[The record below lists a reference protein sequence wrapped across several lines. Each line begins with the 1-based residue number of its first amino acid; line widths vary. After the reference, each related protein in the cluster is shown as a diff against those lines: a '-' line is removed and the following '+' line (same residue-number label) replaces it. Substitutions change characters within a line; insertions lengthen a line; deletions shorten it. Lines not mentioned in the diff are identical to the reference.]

1 MTISSQSERSSV
13 DEAEPALTNFL
24 GAGFGTEPNQKIKTK
39 IKNENK
45 NKNLGQNKSNVKQ
58 QIIVEIK
65 CQQFEKC

>member
-1 MTISSQSERSSV
+1 MF
-13 DEAEPALTNFL
+13 TNDYPWKL
-24 GAGFGTEPNQKIKTK
+24 CKTR